1 MTTPR
6 HAILGTGA
14 IGPAALD
21 ALRRRGQTLHIRH
34 YGRHRRSDFVL
45 QRPNP

>member
-6 HAILGTGA
+6 HAIFGTGA
-14 IGPAALD
+14 VGLAALD

-34 YGRHRRSDFVL
+34 RRSDFVL
-45 QRPNP
+45 QRPTP